1 MFLVCHTK
9 HIVIV
14 ARTEYPVLNVT
25 DFGYATHV
33 WTLSLDKVVNKGDL
47 RQMNTCDCIWILKHP
62 QILTMSS
69 HPNLWVAG
77 FDPENLNCAPN
88 KAVVNS
94 SRAVDS
100 GFSSHDEGC
109 VDVIL
114 VAINT
119 QVSHRAVRSFLR
131 IPPPALVF
139 WPMWY
144 QVRMTLMDCIDWQ
157 EF

>member
-1 MFLVCHTK
+1 MNKNDFACASEVERWSFTYVKCDCCMFLVCHTK

-69 HPNLWVAG
+69 HPNL
-77 FDPENLNCAPN
+77 
-88 KAVVNS
+88 
-94 SRAVDS
+94 
-100 GFSSHDEGC
+100 
-109 VDVIL
+109 
-114 VAINT
+114 
-119 QVSHRAVRSFLR
+119 
-131 IPPPALVF
+131 
-139 WPMWY
+139 
-144 QVRMTLMDCIDWQ
+144 
-157 EF
+157 